1 MRLEAFE
8 KASAQVRVSNFL
20 QQTKK
25 VGYGCSTGINHLSD
39 IADFELDHL
48 LCFKDMNGGELNMDI
63 IGIPNQKDS
72 SDFTIV

>member
-8 KASAQVRVSNFL
+8 RASAQVRVSNFL

-25 VGYGCSTGINHLSD
+25 VGCSTGINHLSD

-48 LCFKDMNGGELNMDI
+48 LCFKDTNGGELNMDI